1 MTAGARGVS
10 IVIDAGGWNMT
21 GATCSLIAAP
31 GDWLQADVSPPA
43 NAIVLTPVT
52 VQPWGL
58 TAVYTTTGM
67 DFLTGGPWTFWL
79 KVVTDSLTEISP
91 PAVRY
96 VNANPL
102 LAA

>member
-1 MTAGARGVS
+1 MTAGSKGIA
-10 IVIDAGGWNMT
+10 IVIDAGGYNMT

-31 GDWLQADVSPPA
+31 GDWLQADVSPPS

-58 TAVYTTTGM
+58 TAVYTTTGT
-67 DFLTGGPWTFWL
+67 DFLTGGPWSFWL
-79 KVVTDSLTEISP
+79 RVVTAGLTEISP
-91 PAVRY
+91 PSVRY
-96 VNANPL
+96 INSNPL